1 MSAGVADVRPGP
13 GAPRT
18 RHRTQEA
25 HSGWAKPSVKHR
37 YRPLPRA
44 ILRRH
49 GLAVKKRVEGRVEG
63 VQLRARGAPRGP
75 RALAPG
81 DDTPE

>member
-1 MSAGVADVRPGP
+1 MSAGVAGVRPGP

-49 GLAVKKRVEGRVEG
+49 GLAVKKRVEG

-75 RALAPG
+75 GALAPG